1 MTQRVVITG
10 MGAVTCLGSSVQ
22 QLWDGLLSCRS
33 GIRRITQ
40 FDPSELPCQIGGE
53 VPDFDPGLFMDRK
66 EARRNPRVSQI
77 ALASAIQAV
86 RDAGLTD
93 PLPDPERSAVVFG
106 TAMGGVD
113 RIVDGIS
120 DMRSLGLNKVGPF
133 TIPTGIPNY
142 SAFLVAKHF
151 ACLGPN
157 STIVTAC
164 ATGTQVVGE
173 AAEFIR
179 RGKADI
185 VIAGGAEAVMKD
197 YAIMGFAVM
206 KALPTSFNDDPAHA
220 SRPFDA
226 RREGFIFSE
235 GAGFLVL
242 ESLDHAK
249 ARGAHIYAEFGGA
262 ASSSDAFHMAAPDP
276 DAAGPIRCMRWALE
290 DAGIRP
296 DMVDYI
302 NAHGTSTPLNDET
315 ETRAIKAVFGERAYQ
330 IPISSTKSMIGHA
343 MGASGALE
351 AIVCAKTISEGTIHP
366 TINYEEPDPAC
377 DLDYV
382 PNEARQ
388 KQVNVTLSNSFGLGG
403 QNACLILKRYQE
415 ETT

>member
-1 MTQRVVITG
+1 MTHRVVITG

-22 QLWDGLLSCRS
+22 QLWEGLLSCQS
-33 GIRRITQ
+33 GVRRIQQ
-40 FDPSELPCQIGGE
+40 FDPGHLPCQIAGE
-53 VPDFDPGLFMDRK
+53 IPDFDSSLYMDRK

-77 ALASAIQAV
+77 ALGAAVQAV
-86 RDAGLTD
+86 KDAGLPETMA
-93 PLPDPERSAVVFG
+93 DPERTAVVFG

-113 RIVDGIS
+113 RIDEGIS
-120 DMRSLGLNKVGPF
+120 QMRNEGANKVGPF

-142 SAFLVAKHF
+142 PAFLVAKHF

-157 STIVTAC
+157 MTIVTAC
-164 ATGTQVVGE
+164 ATGTQVIGE

-179 RGKADI
+179 RGKADV
-185 VIAGGAEAVMKD
+185 VICGGAEAVMKD

-206 KALPTSFNDDPAHA
+206 KALPTSYNDDPSHA
-220 SRPFDA
+220 SRPFDIK
-226 RREGFIFSE
+226 REGFVYSE

-242 ESLDHAK
+242 ESLQHAK
-249 ARGAHIYAEFGGA
+249 ARQARIYAEFGGA

-276 DAAGPIRCMRWALE
+276 DAAGPIRCMRWALQ
-290 DAGIRP
+290 DAGLSS
-296 DMVDYI
+296 DAVDYI

-351 AIVCAKTISEGTIHP
+351 AIVCIKTINEGIIHP
-366 TINYEEPDPAC
+366 TINYENPDPTC

-382 PNEARQ
+382 PNHSRSQ
-388 KQVNVTLSNSFGLGG
+388 QVDVTLSNSFGLGG

-415 ETT
+415 G